1 MTLSVSVYDTIS
13 QLESFIMVFYSVS
26 GNMLYKSTGIIAKA
40 MLAHSVVITSVQLVN
55 LKMNSKC
62 ILVY

>member
-40 MLAHSVVITSVQLVN
+40 MLAHSSNYICTVGESEDEQ
-55 LKMNSKC
+55 
-62 ILVY
+62 